1 MRGWVANEVAA
12 LNKENANLALE
23 YNFLDKEA
31 ESRLLDDS
39 ECKRLDEITKELDKI
54 WALEEIKARQRSRDR
69 NLLEGD
75 KNTAYFQ
82 AVANYRSRKKRVD
95 SLMGPQGLVHD
106 QAGIMK
112 TALDFYKDLFA
123 REERGDLILGRD
135 FWAASDL
142 VSEEENK
149 ILCAPFSED
158 EIKDAI
164 LAIMQKVL
172 LGLTG
177 SLSCSIRNFGI

>member
-1 MRGWVANEVAA
+1 M
-12 LNKENANLALE
+12 
-23 YNFLDKEA
+23 
-31 ESRLLDDS
+31 
-39 ECKRLDEITKELDKI
+39 KI
-54 WALEEIKARQRSRDR
+54 
-69 NLLEGD
+69 
-75 KNTAYFQ
+75 
-82 AVANYRSRKKRVD
+82 
-95 SLMGPQGLVHD
+95 
-106 QAGIMK
+106 
-112 TALDFYKDLFA
+112 ALDFYKDLFA

-177 SLSCSIRNFGI
+177 SLSCSIKNFGI